1 MWRMTFGDG
10 EPVVLLHGATGSPES
25 YWAPQIPVLSERFK
39 VILMQYPGY
48 GAQEDDGAQFSIPG
62 TARALNVLLD
72 ELGLETVNLV
82 GLSLGGAVSLQFA
95 LTYPG
100 RVRRMVL
107 ADTLSGVR
115 TQRFRRFLEH
125 ALIGAIE
132 HGGPDLMYD
141 INLIFAFS
149 ERYLEE
155 NQAEL
160 EAGKAGWRSI
170 DVRRYTAMLRAIL
183 EWSIDDRLHEIQTPA
198 LVLWGSEDIEL
209 PRVYSERIAAALPH
223 AVMSV
228 IEGSG
233 HKSCSDMPDQFNKA
247 VLAFLLDG
255 AASTRSREADG
266 HAAAAAPGHAAGR

>member
-1 MWRMTFGDG
+1 MWHMTFGEG

-25 YWAPQIPVLSERFK
+25 YWAPQIDVLAERFK

-48 GAQEDDGAQFSIPG
+48 GAEDDDDEQFSIPN
-62 TARALNVLLD
+62 TARALNALLS
-72 ELGLETVNLV
+72 ELELDTVNLV

-95 LTYPG
+95 LSYPE

-115 TQRFRRFLEH
+115 TERFRRFLEY

-141 INLIFAFS
+141 INVIFAFS

-155 NQAEL
+155 NRAEL
-160 EAGKAGWRSI
+160 EAGKAAWRSI
-170 DVRRYTAMLRAIL
+170 DVPRYTAMLRSIL
-183 EWSIDDRLHEIQTPA
+183 DWSIDDRLHEIQTPA

-228 IEGSG
+228 IEGAG
-233 HKSCSDMPDQFNKA
+233 HKSCADLPDQFNKA

-255 AASTRSREADG
+255 PSGRTPGGDSRTAAASTTDSTR
-266 HAAAAAPGHAAGR
+266 P

>member
-1 MWRMTFGDG
+1 MWRKTFGEG

-25 YWAPQIPVLSERFK
+25 YWSPQIPVLSQRFR

-48 GAQEDDGAQFSIPG
+48 GTEGDDEQEFSIPN
-62 TARALNVLLD
+62 TARALNELVD
-72 ELGLETVNLV
+72 ELDLAQVNLV

-95 LTYPG
+95 LSYPQ

-115 TQRFRRFLEH
+115 TERFRRFLEY

-132 HGGPDLMYD
+132 QGGPDLMYD
-141 INLIFAFS
+141 LNLIFAFS
-149 ERYLEE
+149 ERYLYE
-155 NQAEL
+155 NRAEL
-160 EAGKAGWRSI
+160 DAGRSAWRST
-170 DVRRYTAMLRAIL
+170 DVPRYTAMLRSIL
-183 EWSIDDRLHEIQTPA
+183 EWSVDDRLHEIETPA

-209 PRVYSERIAAALPH
+209 PRVYSQRIADALPY

-228 IEGSG
+228 IEGAG
-233 HKSCSDMPDQFNKA
+233 HKSCADLPDQFNKA

-255 AASTRSREADG
+255 SASEESPRGRQ
-266 HAAAAAPGHAAGR
+266 AAGVTAEI

>member
-1 MWRMTFGDG
+1 MWHKIAG
-10 EPVVLLHGATGSPES
+10 EGTPVVLLHGATGSPES

-48 GAQEDDGAQFSIPG
+48 GAQEDDREQFSIPN
-62 TARALNVLLD
+62 TARALNELLD
-72 ELGLETVNLV
+72 ELSLEQVNLV

-95 LTYPG
+95 LSYPH

-115 TQRFRRFLEH
+115 TERFRRFLDY

-132 HGGPDLMYD
+132 QGDPDLMYD

-149 ERYLEE
+149 ERYLQESRD
-155 NQAEL
+155 EL

-170 DVRRYTAMLRAIL
+170 DVPRYTAMLRAIR
-183 EWSIDDRLHEIQTPA
+183 EWSIDDRLHEIQAPA

-209 PRVYSERIAAALPH
+209 PRVYSERIASALPY

-228 IEGSG
+228 IEGAG
-233 HKSCSDMPDQFNKA
+233 HKSCSDLPDQFNKA
-247 VLAFLLDG
+247 VLTFLLDG
-255 AASTRSREADG
+255 NPAQRDSSRAAV
-266 HAAAAAPGHAAGR
+266 AAAGLDRGA